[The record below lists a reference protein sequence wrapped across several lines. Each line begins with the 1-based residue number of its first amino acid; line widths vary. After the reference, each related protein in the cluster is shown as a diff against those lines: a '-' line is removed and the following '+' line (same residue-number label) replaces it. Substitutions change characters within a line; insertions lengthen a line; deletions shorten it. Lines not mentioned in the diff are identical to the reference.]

1 VQTIVL
7 VELYGQK
14 LVLVGLSSQSGN
26 LSIES
31 GFCEVPRQGKEFAIP
46 TPAHYASFLVRL
58 ANLCRKA
65 PAAGSPRIH
74 VCALV

>member
-1 VQTIVL
+1 MVL
-7 VELYGQK
+7 VGLYGQK

-31 GFCEVPRQGKEFAIP
+31 GLCEVPRQGKEFAIP
-46 TPAHYASFLVRL
+46 TPAHYTPFLVRL
-58 ANLCRKA
+58 ADLRRKA
-65 PAAGSPRIH
+65 PAVGSRQIY